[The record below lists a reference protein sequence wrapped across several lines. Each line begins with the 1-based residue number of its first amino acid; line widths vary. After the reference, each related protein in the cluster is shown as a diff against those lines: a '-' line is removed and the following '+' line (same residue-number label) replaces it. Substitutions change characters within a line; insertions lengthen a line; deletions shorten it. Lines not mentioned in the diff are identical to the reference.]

1 VRVARASLVALAFVC
16 GIAATARAQFHG
28 QGGAPDTSQYRAWIE
43 EMKGS
48 QRGPFG
54 GIGWFCNDGTVRGPR
69 AGCSGHGD
77 GIQHGTW
84 SDRTLELRANGYR
97 IANVLADLEAG
108 QFTGDT
114 PDLELLREVLLER
127 FLMGWDQGWISRGAF
142 TYRGAYQ
149 IEDEEAGAR
158 RVVLALLD
166 DPAWRD
172 PSRFALLRE
181 TVRLLPIH
189 VDTVSAAQVR
199 ADALA
204 LAAADAAFTPLRAK
218 IHNAPDAADADRVRE
233 FARERGRAS
242 GRYEALADSIDRL
255 YAPDGALA
263 AVLKLA
269 PIIANDDVEKQ
280 LREKSEEFK
289 DEVKP
294 GRKLAA
300 AARLLRLLR
309 ETFPTIEDPEVALE
323 TLLTSLA
330 LEREVWAAGNVALS
344 KIDGLTRRTRLWIL
358 GYTADALYGIGMLS
372 MRQLESIEKQVL
384 AIGSKNPTLRE
395 YRDAVRYLA
404 RAPEWGSRNLEF
416 HVGRTIDRWAELDPA
431 ARQYVPDRLRGSPM
445 LTYSAVL
452 DEVVQDVNDLAGIQ
466 HEIMGEKV
474 GGGVRALNPG
484 LARGTVRELKE
495 GQSALELDP
504 NGIYLLPETTPDLA
518 PVAGILTM
526 GEGSSLSHLQLLARN
541 LGIPNVVIGDR
552 QLPRVEKARGKR
564 AVLAVSPGGV
574 VQLAADGPRWNA
586 VFGGEAHSA
595 TSNKISI
602 DVDPRK
608 LDLDVTDF
616 QAFSKL
622 RAWDS
627 GRIVGPKGANLAE
640 LRFAF
645 GETVPNGFVIPFGAF
660 RRVLDQPI
668 EYGGPSVWKWMSSRY
683 AEIDRARGDERK
695 ALVAAFLERL
705 RGWIKNVDPGP
716 GFEAQLRWNLEN
728 SIGAGARYGVFV
740 RSDTNVEDL
749 PGFTGAG
756 LNLTVP
762 NVVGYDAILQAIRDV
777 WASPFTERAYSWRQ
791 ANMSKPEYVFPAVVV
806 QRAFPSEKSGV
817 LVTTDVERGDG
828 GQLTVAVNE
837 GVGGAVDGQP
847 AESLRIDV
855 ETGAVTVLA
864 QAAASERTVLSPEG
878 GIVRKPT
885 SGTDRLLEPGEIKQ
899 LVAFAKQVP
908 ARFPSLR
915 TMTGDP
921 VAADIEFAFRDGK
934 LALLQIRPFNES
946 RRAQKSQ
953 YLAQLDA
960 PFATR
965 GDVKVDL
972 GALVGPQRTTTAPV
986 ADATTQQQAEKR

>member
-1 VRVARASLVALAFVC
+1 MLVGCF
-16 GIAATARAQFHG
+16 AATAHAQFHG
-28 QGGAPDTSQYRAWIE
+28 QGSGPDTSQYRAWIE

-48 QRGPFG
+48 QRGPFN

-84 SDRTLELRANGYR
+84 SQQTLELRANGYR
-97 IANVLADLEAG
+97 VGNVLADLDAE
-108 QFTGDT
+108 QFTGDDA
-114 PDLELLREVLLER
+114 DLDLLRQIVLER
-127 FLMGWDQGWISRGAF
+127 FLMGWDDGWISRGAF

-158 RVVLALLD
+158 RLVLALLA
-166 DPAWRD
+166 DPQWRD

-204 LAAADAAFTPLRAK
+204 LAASDAAFTPLRAK
-218 IHNAPDAADADRVRE
+218 IHNAPDAADADRVRDY
-233 FARERGRAS
+233 AREHGRAS
-242 GRYEALADSIDRL
+242 GRYEALAASIDRL

-269 PIIANDDVEKQ
+269 PIIANDNVEEQ
-280 LREKSEEFK
+280 LRAKSDEFQ

-309 ETFPTIEDPEVALE
+309 ETFPTIDDPEVALE

-330 LEREVWAAGNVALS
+330 LEREAWTAGNVALS
-344 KIDGLTRRTRLWIL
+344 KIDGLTRRTRMWIL

-372 MRQLESIEKQVL
+372 TRQLQSIEKEVL
-384 AIGSKNPTLRE
+384 ERGKRNPTLRE
-395 YRDAVRYLA
+395 YRDTVRYLA
-404 RAPEWGSRNLEF
+404 RVPEWGSRNLEF
-416 HVGRTIDRWAELDPA
+416 QMGRTIDRWATIDPA

-452 DEVVQDVNDLAGIQ
+452 DKVVEDVNDLAGIQ

-484 LARGTVRELKE
+484 LARGTVRELKP
-495 GQSALELDP
+495 GQSALELDAD
-504 NGIYLLPETTPDLA
+504 GIYLLPETTPDLA

-541 LGIPNVVIGDR
+541 LGIPNVVIGNR
-552 QLPRVEKARGKR
+552 QLGRVERTIGRR

-574 VQLAADGPRWNA
+574 VQLAPDGPRWNS
-586 VFGGEAHSA
+586 VFGGESKS
-595 TSNKISI
+595 TDSGGLRI

-616 QAFSKL
+616 QPFSKL

-660 RRVLDQPI
+660 RRILDQPI
-668 EYGGPSVWKWMSSRY
+668 EAGGPSVWKWMQARY
-683 AEIDRARGDERK
+683 AEIGRARGYDQKRK
-695 ALVAAFLERL
+695 IAEFLERL
-705 RGWIKNVDPGP
+705 RGWIEKVDPGP
-716 GFEAQLRWNLEN
+716 GFEAQLRWNLDN
-728 SIGAGARYGVFV
+728 SIGGGRAGVFV

-756 LNLTVP
+756 LNRTVA
-762 NVVGYDAILQAIRDV
+762 NVVGYDAVLQAIRDV
-777 WASPFTERAYSWRQ
+777 WASPFTDRAYSWRQ
-791 ANMSKPEYVFPAVVV
+791 AHMSKPEYVFPAVVV
-806 QRAFPSEKSGV
+806 QRAFDSEKSGV
-817 LVTTDVERGDG
+817 LVTTDVETGDG

-855 ETGAVTVLA
+855 ESGAVTVLA
-864 QAAASERTVLSPEG
+864 QAAASERSVLAPGG

-885 SGTDRLLEPGEIKQ
+885 SGTDRLLQPGEIKQ
-899 LVAFAKQVP
+899 LIAFSKQVP

-921 VAADIEFAFRDGK
+921 VPADIEFAFRNGK

-953 YLAQLDA
+953 YLAELDA
-960 PFATR
+960 PFEAR
-965 GDVKVDL
+965 GDIKVDL
-972 GALVGPQRTTTAPV
+972 GALVGSQPDRPPATPA
-986 ADATTQQQAEKR
+986 ADTGAGRQAESR